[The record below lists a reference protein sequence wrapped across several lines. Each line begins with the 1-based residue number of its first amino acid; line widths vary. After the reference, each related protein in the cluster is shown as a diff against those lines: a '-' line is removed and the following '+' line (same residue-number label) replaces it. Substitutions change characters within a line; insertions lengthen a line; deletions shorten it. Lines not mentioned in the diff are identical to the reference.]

1 MKQPKQAKSGKQR
14 NKSTNIF
21 GETIGRLHIQP
32 QDIDKMQGKRSKA
45 LKIAGKEEAQQ
56 EKMAIEEELERE
68 KQELR
73 KEFKQAFGF
82 E

>member
-1 MKQPKQAKSGKQR
+1 
-14 NKSTNIF
+14 
-21 GETIGRLHIQP
+21 
-32 QDIDKMQGKRSKA
+32 MQGKRSKA

-73 KEFKQAFGF
+73 KDFKQAFGF